1 MNYFQ
6 MNGERE
12 YLRNSQAHCLV
23 TQADTR
29 PKPAKELA
37 LPTHGQTGIKHETLT
52 SCIVP
57 LAVCA
62 NIEGV
67 TSNNLC
73 SGSTGLCFES
83 PNDTIHVTVVCN
95 TNKDC

>member
-37 LPTHGQTGIKHETLT
+37 LPTHGQTGIKHETL
-52 SCIVP
+52 
-57 LAVCA
+57 
-62 NIEGV
+62 IE
-67 TSNNLC
+67 
-73 SGSTGLCFES
+73 
-83 PNDTIHVTVVCN
+83 
-95 TNKDC
+95 

>member
-6 MNGERE
+6 MNGERG

-52 SCIVP
+52 RSIKHLGLSGYSNFLPRIKFDVNGQESSPQSPTISYRHP
-57 LAVCA
+57 LP
-62 NIEGV
+62 NI
-67 TSNNLC
+67 
-73 SGSTGLCFES
+73 
-83 PNDTIHVTVVCN
+83 
-95 TNKDC
+95 